1 MTDPVPATMMDP
13 ALEVLLDKVEGS
25 KFMLVTLTAKRARQL
40 NSYFSELGGGLGQ
53 MVPPQVVTSSQKP
66 VSIALA
72 EIAEN
77 RIVPL
82 YPTDVDIDGEEAA
95 LAVAHEADAA
105 ASNEPPADAGEAAVA
120 PIPTV

>member
-66 VSIALA
+66 VSIALG
-72 EIAEN
+72 EIAETP
-77 RIVPL
+77 IAPPP
-82 YPTDVDIDGEEAA
+82 PTDAEADGED
-95 LAVAHEADAA
+95 AVRAGDPEADAA
-105 ASNEPPADAGEAAVA
+105 APADA
-120 PIPTV
+120 